1 MYKVLYRKYR
11 PSKLKEVVGQAVIIQ
26 ILRQILKSGSIPHS
40 FIFAGTRGIGK
51 TTIARIF
58 AKAINCE
65 KLTTGDAC
73 GKCTNCLAI
82 EQEETVDIVEID
94 GASNNGV
101 DEIRDLRDKCA
112 FLPQNL
118 KYKVYIIDEVHMLTT
133 AAFNALLKTL
143 EEPPKHVVFILAT
156 TEPHKIPKTIQSRCM
171 NFSFLTLTEAEIEGQ
186 IIEVAKKEKITLEK
200 EAATLIAKKAEGAM
214 RDALVL
220 LDKAAAY
227 AGQKINK
234 ETVLKIIGGVD
245 ENEILKIINSLD
257 NADLANAVAQLD
269 TLLKAGKSENSIINA
284 FIDNFKQILLKISTG
299 EPNLFK
305 KLNKTKILEI
315 FSELN
320 ALVKEIRYTTS
331 KQNMLMVTLIK
342 VYSII
347 NKQDT
352 IVFNANLDTTKPS
365 VKTLEKPQVKI
376 APETHGD
383 IFANNPVAFSPSPEE
398 ISKDLVKSPF
408 SLTEQD
414 FKDLLDNAKKKFR
427 EEAEKKLYGTDFLKS
442 ANDSDISALSSKF
455 EIVLASPNTLLL
467 AAEGLTACREI
478 YKTTKYSVLLKEV
491 NNFLPEIT
499 RVILLTKQDAK
510 AVLMQI
516 SAYLRNKLEFIPNDF
531 SAVVE
536 KYAAYDKI
544 LKEVKTKKFDA
555 NAVFGELASKEQ

>member
-73 GKCTNCLAI
+73 GKCINCLAI

-186 IIEVAKKEKITLEK
+186 IIEVAKKEKITLDK
-200 EAATLIAKKAEGAM
+200 EAASLIAKKAEGAM

-234 ETVLKIIGGVD
+234 ETVLEIIGGVD

-269 TLLKAGKSENSIINA
+269 ALLKAGKSENSIIDA

-347 NKQDT
+347 NKQET
-352 IVFNANLDTTKPS
+352 IVFNANLDTTKPL
-365 VKTLEKPQVKI
+365 VKTPEKPQVKI

-427 EEAEKKLYGTDFLKS
+427 EEAEKKLYDTDFLKS
-442 ANDSDISALSSKF
+442 ASDSDISALSSKF

-467 AAEGLTACREI
+467 AAEGLTACQEI
-478 YKTTKYSVLLKEV
+478 YKTTKYPVLLKEV

-499 RVILLTKQDAK
+499 RVILLTKLDAK

-536 KYAAYDKI
+536 KYVAYDKI

>member
-101 DEIRDLRDKCA
+101 DEIRDLRDKCV

-186 IIEVAKKEKITLEK
+186 IIEVAKKEKITLDK

-220 LDKAAAY
+220 LDKAVAY
-227 AGQKINK
+227 AGEKIDK

-342 VYSII
+342 IYSII
-347 NKQDT
+347 NKQET
-352 IVFNANLDTTKPS
+352 IVFNANLDNTKPS
-365 VKTLEKPQVKI
+365 VKTPEKPQVKM

-427 EEAEKKLYGTDFLKS
+427 EEAEVKLYGTDFLKS
-442 ANDSDISALSSKF
+442 AEDPDVSGLFGKF
-455 EIVLASPNTLLL
+455 EIVLVSPNTLLL
-467 AAEGLTACREI
+467 AAEGLTACCEI

-516 SAYLRNKLEFIPNDF
+516 SKYLRNNLEFIPNDF

-555 NAVFGELASKEQ
+555 RAVFGELASKEQ

>member
-11 PSKLKEVVGQAVIIQ
+11 PSKLKEVVGQTVITQ
-26 ILRQILKSGSIPHS
+26 ILSQILKSGSIPHS

-65 KLTTGDAC
+65 KLTSGDAC
-73 GKCTNCLAI
+73 GKCTSCLAI
-82 EQEETVDIVEID
+82 EREQTVDIVEID

-101 DEIRDLRDKCA
+101 DEIRDLRDKCV

-156 TEPHKIPKTIQSRCM
+156 TEAHKIPKTIQSRCM
-171 NFSFLTLTEAEIEGQ
+171 NFNFLTLTEAEIQGQ
-186 IIEVAKKEKITLEK
+186 VIEVAKKEKITLDK
-200 EAATLIAKKAEGAM
+200 EAAALIAKKAEGAM

-220 LDKAAAY
+220 LDKAVAY
-227 AGQKINK
+227 AGQKIDR

-245 ENEILKIINSLD
+245 ENEILKIITSLD
-257 NADLANAVAQLD
+257 NSDLANAVAQLD
-269 TLLKAGKSENSIINA
+269 TLLKAGKSENSIIAA
-284 FIDNFKQILLKISTG
+284 FIDNFKQILLKISTH
-299 EPNLFK
+299 ESNPFK
-305 KLNKTKILEI
+305 KLNKTKVLEI
-315 FSELN
+315 FNELN
-320 ALVKEIRYTTS
+320 TLVKEIRYTTS
-331 KQNMLMVTLIK
+331 KQNMLVVTLIK
-342 VYSII
+342 IYLIA
-347 NKQDT
+347 NKQET
-352 IVFNANLDTTKPS
+352 IVFNTNLETTKPA
-365 VKTLEKPQVKI
+365 VQTPEKPQI
-376 APETHGD
+376 QMSETHGE
-383 IFANNPVAFSPSPEE
+383 IFASNPVAFSPSLKE
-398 ISKDLVKSPF
+398 ISKDSVKSPF
-408 SLTEQD
+408 SLTEHD

-427 EEAEKKLYGTDFLKS
+427 VEAEEKLFNSDFLKS
-442 ANDSDISALSSKF
+442 AKDPDISGLSGKF
-455 EIVLASPNTLLL
+455 EIVLTSPNTLLL
-467 AAEGLTACREI
+467 AAEGHAACVEI
-478 YKTTKYSVLLKEV
+478 YKTAKYPILLKEV

-516 SAYLRNKLEFIPNDF
+516 STYIRNNLEFIPNDF

-536 KYAAYDKI
+536 KYIAYDKI

-555 NAVFGELASKEQ
+555 SAVFGELANKEQ

>member
-51 TTIARIF
+51 TTVARIF

-82 EQEETVDIVEID
+82 EQEKTVDIVEID

-101 DEIRDLRDKCA
+101 DEIRDLRDKCV

-186 IIEVAKKEKITLEK
+186 IIEVAKKEKNTLDK
-200 EAATLIAKKAEGAM
+200 EAASLIAKKAEGAM

-234 ETVLKIIGGVD
+234 ETVLEIIGGVD

-269 TLLKAGKSENSIINA
+269 ALLKAGKSENSIIDA

-347 NKQDT
+347 NKQET
-352 IVFNANLDTTKPS
+352 IVFNANLDTTKPL
-365 VKTLEKPQVKI
+365 VKTPEKPQVKI

-427 EEAEKKLYGTDFLKS
+427 EEAEKKLYDTDFLKS
-442 ANDSDISALSSKF
+442 ASDSDISALSSKF

-467 AAEGLTACREI
+467 AAEGLTACQEI
-478 YKTTKYSVLLKEV
+478 YKTTKYPVLLKEV

-499 RVILLTKQDAK
+499 RVILLTKLDAK

-531 SAVVE
+531 SAVVG
-536 KYAAYDKI
+536 KYVAYDKI

>member
-51 TTIARIF
+51 TTVARIF

-82 EQEETVDIVEID
+82 EQEKTVDIVEID

-101 DEIRDLRDKCA
+101 DEIRDLRDKCV

-186 IIEVAKKEKITLEK
+186 IIEVAKKEKITLDK
-200 EAATLIAKKAEGAM
+200 EAASLIAKKAEGAM

-234 ETVLKIIGGVD
+234 ETVLEIIGGVD

-269 TLLKAGKSENSIINA
+269 ALLKAGKSENSIIDA

-347 NKQDT
+347 NKQET
-352 IVFNANLDTTKPS
+352 IVFNANLDTTKPL
-365 VKTLEKPQVKI
+365 VKTPEKPQVKI

-427 EEAEKKLYGTDFLKS
+427 EEAEKKLYDTDFLKS
-442 ANDSDISALSSKF
+442 ASDSDISALSSKF

-478 YKTTKYSVLLKEV
+478 YKTTKYLVLLKEV

-499 RVILLTKQDAK
+499 RVILLTKLDAK

-536 KYAAYDKI
+536 KYVAYDKI

-555 NAVFGELASKEQ
+555 KAVFGELANKER

>member
-65 KLTTGDAC
+65 KLTSGDAC
-73 GKCTNCLAI
+73 QKCANCLAI
-82 EQEETVDIVEID
+82 EQEQTVDIVEID

-101 DEIRDLRDKCA
+101 DEIRDLRDKCV

-200 EAATLIAKKAEGAM
+200 EAASLIAKKAEGAM

-220 LDKAAAY
+220 LDKAVAY
-227 AGQKINK
+227 AGEKIDK

-347 NKQDT
+347 NKQET
-352 IVFNANLDTTKPS
+352 FVFNANLDTTKPS
-365 VKTLEKPQVKI
+365 VKTPEKPQVKI

-427 EEAEKKLYGTDFLKS
+427 EEAEVKLYGTDFLKS
-442 ANDSDISALSSKF
+442 AEDPDVSGLFGKF
-455 EIVLASPNTLLL
+455 EIVLVSPNTLLL
-467 AAEGLTACREI
+467 AAEGLTACQEI
-478 YKTTKYSVLLKEV
+478 YKTTKYPVLLKEV

-499 RVILLTKQDAK
+499 RVILLTKLDAK

-536 KYAAYDKI
+536 KYVAYDKI

>member
-11 PSKLKEVVGQAVIIQ
+11 PSKLKEVVGQTVIIQ
-26 ILRQILKSGSIPHS
+26 ILKQILKSGSIPHS

-65 KLTTGDAC
+65 KLTSGDAC
-73 GKCTNCLAI
+73 RKCANCLAI
-82 EQEETVDIVEID
+82 EQEQTVDIVEID

-101 DEIRDLRDKCA
+101 DEIRDLRDKCV

-186 IIEVAKKEKITLEK
+186 TIEVAKKEKITLDK

-220 LDKAAAY
+220 LDKAVAY
-227 AGQKINK
+227 AGEKIDK

-284 FIDNFKQILLKISTG
+284 FIDNFKQILLKFSTG

-342 VYSII
+342 IYSII
-347 NKQDT
+347 NKQET
-352 IVFNANLDTTKPS
+352 IVFNTNTEAARPAIVTSEKPH
-365 VKTLEKPQVKI
+365 VKTIL
-376 APETHGD
+376 ETHGD
-383 IFANNPVAFSPSPEE
+383 IFASNPVAFSPSPEK
-398 ISKDLVKSPF
+398 ISKDSVKSPF

-427 EEAEKKLYGTDFLKS
+427 EEAETKLYSSDFLKS
-442 ANDSDISALSSKF
+442 AGDPDVSGLSGKF
-455 EIVLASPNTLLL
+455 EIVLTSPNTLLI
-467 AAEGLTACREI
+467 AADGLTACAEI
-478 YKTTKYSVLLKEV
+478 YKTAKYPVLLKEV

-516 SAYLRNKLEFIPNDF
+516 SKYLRNNLEFIPNDF
-531 SAVVE
+531 SGVVE
-536 KYAAYDKI
+536 KYTAYDKI

-555 NAVFGELASKEQ
+555 RAVFGELANKEQ

>member
-65 KLTTGDAC
+65 KLTSGDTC
-73 GKCTNCLAI
+73 RKCANCLAI

-101 DEIRDLRDKCA
+101 DEIRDLRDKCV

-186 IIEVAKKEKITLEK
+186 IIEVAKKEKITLDK

-269 TLLKAGKSENSIINA
+269 SLLKAGKSENSIIDA
-284 FIDNFKQILLKISTG
+284 FIENFKQILLKISTG
-299 EPNLFK
+299 EPNFFK
-305 KLNKTKILEI
+305 NLNKPKVLEI

-347 NKQDT
+347 NKQET

-365 VKTLEKPQVKI
+365 VRTPEKPQVKI

-427 EEAEKKLYGTDFLKS
+427 EEAEKKLYDTDFLKS

-455 EIVLASPNTLLL
+455 EIVLTSPNTLLL
-467 AAEGLTACREI
+467 AAEGHTACQEI
-478 YKTTKYSVLLKEV
+478 YKTTKYPVLLKEV

-499 RVILLTKQDAK
+499 RVILLTKLDAK

-531 SAVVE
+531 STVVE
-536 KYAAYDKI
+536 KYVAYDKI

>member
-101 DEIRDLRDKCA
+101 DEIRDLRDKCV

-200 EAATLIAKKAEGAM
+200 EAASLIAKKAEGAM

-220 LDKAAAY
+220 LDKAVAY
-227 AGQKINK
+227 AGEKIDK

-257 NADLANAVAQLD
+257 NADLASAVAQLD

-347 NKQDT
+347 NKQET
-352 IVFNANLDTTKPS
+352 FVFNANLDTTKPS
-365 VKTLEKPQVKI
+365 VKTPEKPQVKI

-427 EEAEKKLYGTDFLKS
+427 EEAEVKLYGTDFLKS
-442 ANDSDISALSSKF
+442 AEDPDVSGLFGKF
-455 EIVLASPNTLLL
+455 EIVLVSPNTLLL
-467 AAEGLTACREI
+467 AAEGLTACQEI
-478 YKTTKYSVLLKEV
+478 YKTTKYPVLLKEV

-499 RVILLTKQDAK
+499 RVILLTKLDAK

-536 KYAAYDKI
+536 KYVAYDKI

>member
-51 TTIARIF
+51 TTVARIF

-73 GKCTNCLAI
+73 GKCINCLAI

-101 DEIRDLRDKCA
+101 DEIRDLRDKCV

-200 EAATLIAKKAEGAM
+200 EAASLIAKKAEGAM

-220 LDKAAAY
+220 LDKAVAY

-305 KLNKTKILEI
+305 KLNKTKVLEI

-320 ALVKEIRYTTS
+320 VLVKEIRYTTS

-347 NKQDT
+347 NKQET
-352 IVFNANLDTTKPS
+352 IVYNSNLDTTKPS
-365 VKTLEKPQVKI
+365 VKTPEKPQVKI

-442 ANDSDISALSSKF
+442 ASDSDISALSSKF

-467 AAEGLTACREI
+467 AAEGLTACQEI
-478 YKTTKYSVLLKEV
+478 YKTTKYPVLLKEV

-499 RVILLTKQDAK
+499 RVILLTKLDAK

-516 SAYLRNKLEFIPNDF
+516 SKYLRNNLEFIPNDF

>member
-11 PSKLKEVVGQAVIIQ
+11 PSKLKEVVGQAVITQ
-26 ILRQILKSGSIPHS
+26 ILSQILKSSSIPHS

-65 KLTTGDAC
+65 KLTLGDAC
-73 GKCTNCLAI
+73 GKCTSCLTI
-82 EQEETVDIVEID
+82 EQEQTVDIVEID

-101 DEIRDLRDKCA
+101 DEIRDLRDKCV

-156 TEPHKIPKTIQSRCM
+156 TEAHKIPKTIQSRCM
-171 NFSFLTLTEAEIEGQ
+171 NFNFLTLTEAEIAGQ
-186 IIEVAKKEKITLEK
+186 VIEVAKKEKITLEK
-200 EAATLIAKKAEGAM
+200 EAAALIAKKAEGAM

-220 LDKAAAY
+220 LDKAVAY
-227 AGQKINK
+227 AGQKIDK
-234 ETVLKIIGGVD
+234 ETVLKIIGVVD

-257 NADLANAVAQLD
+257 NSDLATAVAMLD
-269 TLLKAGKSENSIINA
+269 ALLKSGKSENSIIDA

-305 KLNKTKILEI
+305 KLNKAKVLEI
-315 FSELN
+315 FTELN
-320 ALVKEIRYTTS
+320 TLIKEIRYTTS

-342 VYSII
+342 IYSII
-347 NKQDT
+347 SKQEV
-352 IVFNANLDTTKPS
+352 IVFNTNLETAKPA
-365 VKTLEKPQVKI
+365 VKTSEHPQVKTTS
-376 APETHGD
+376 ETHGD
-383 IFANNPVAFSPSPEE
+383 IFASNPVAFSPSPEK
-398 ISKDLVKSPF
+398 ISKDSVKSPF

-414 FKDLLDNAKKKFR
+414 FKDLLDNAKRKFR
-427 EEAEKKLYGTDFLKS
+427 EEAETKLYNSGFLKS
-442 ANDSDISALSSKF
+442 AQDPDVSGLSDKF

-467 AAEGLTACREI
+467 AADGLTACTEI
-478 YKTTKYSVLLKEV
+478 YKTTKYPVLLKEV

-510 AVLMQI
+510 TVLMQI
-516 SAYLRNKLEFIPNDF
+516 STYLRNHLEFIPNDF

-555 NAVFGELASKEQ
+555 SAVFGELASKEQ

>member
-73 GKCTNCLAI
+73 GKCINCLAI

-101 DEIRDLRDKCA
+101 DEIRDLRDKCV

-186 IIEVAKKEKITLEK
+186 IIEVAKKEKITLDK

-227 AGQKINK
+227 AGQKIDK

-284 FIDNFKQILLKISTG
+284 LIDNFKQILLKISTG

-305 KLNKTKILEI
+305 KLDKTKILEI

-347 NKQDT
+347 NKQET

-365 VKTLEKPQVKI
+365 VKTPEKPQVKI

-427 EEAEKKLYGTDFLKS
+427 EEAEKKLYDTDFLKS

-467 AAEGLTACREI
+467 AAEGLTACQEI
-478 YKTTKYSVLLKEV
+478 YKTTKYPVLLKEV

-499 RVILLTKQDAK
+499 RVILLTKLDAK

-516 SAYLRNKLEFIPNDF
+516 STYLRNNLEFIPNDF

-536 KYAAYDKI
+536 KYVAYDKI

>member
-11 PSKLKEVVGQAVIIQ
+11 PSKLKEVVGQTVIIQ

-51 TTIARIF
+51 TTVARIF

-65 KLTTGDAC
+65 KLTIGDAC

-82 EQEETVDIVEID
+82 EQEQTVDIVEID

-156 TEPHKIPKTIQSRCM
+156 TEPHKIPKTIRSRCM

-200 EAATLIAKKAEGAM
+200 EAASLIAKKAEGAM

-220 LDKAAAY
+220 LDKAVAY
-227 AGQKINK
+227 AGEKIDK
-234 ETVLKIIGGVD
+234 ETVLEIIGGVD
-245 ENEILKIINSLD
+245 EDEILKIINSLD
-257 NADLANAVAQLD
+257 NADLANAVAMLD
-269 TLLKAGKSENSIINA
+269 SLIKAGKSENSIIDA
-284 FIDNFKQILLKISTG
+284 FIENFKQILLKISTG
-299 EPNLFK
+299 EPNFFK
-305 KLNKTKILEI
+305 KLNKPKVLEI
-315 FSELN
+315 FCELN

-342 VYSII
+342 IYSII
-347 NKQDT
+347 NKQET
-352 IVFNANLDTTKPS
+352 IVFNTNSETVRPAIKTPEKSQLKT
-365 VKTLEKPQVKI
+365 TLE
-376 APETHGD
+376 AHGD

-398 ISKDLVKSPF
+398 ISKDSVKSPF
-408 SLTEQD
+408 CLTEQD
-414 FKDLLDNAKKKFR
+414 FKDLLNNAKKKFR
-427 EEAEKKLYGTDFLKS
+427 EEAEKKLYDTDFLKS

-455 EIVLASPNTLLL
+455 EIFLVSPNTLLL
-467 AAEGLTACREI
+467 AAEGLTACQEI
-478 YKTTKYSVLLKEV
+478 YKTTKYLVLLKEV

-516 SAYLRNKLEFIPNDF
+516 STYLRNKLEFIPNDF

-536 KYAAYDKI
+536 KYVAYDKI

>member
-73 GKCTNCLAI
+73 GKCINCLAI

-171 NFSFLTLTEAEIEGQ
+171 NFSFLTLTEVEIEGQ

-200 EAATLIAKKAEGAM
+200 EAASLIAKKAEGAM

-220 LDKAAAY
+220 LDKAVAY
-227 AGQKINK
+227 AGEKIDK

-347 NKQDT
+347 NKQET

-365 VKTLEKPQVKI
+365 VKTPEKPQLKI

-427 EEAEKKLYGTDFLKS
+427 EEAEKKLYDTDFLKS
-442 ANDSDISALSSKF
+442 ASDSDISALSSKF

-467 AAEGLTACREI
+467 AAEGLTACQEI
-478 YKTTKYSVLLKEV
+478 YKTTKYPVLLKEV

-536 KYAAYDKI
+536 KYVAYDKI
-544 LKEVKTKKFDA
+544 LKEVNTKKFDA

>member
-101 DEIRDLRDKCA
+101 DEIRDLRDKCV

-200 EAATLIAKKAEGAM
+200 EAASLIAKKAEGAM

-220 LDKAAAY
+220 LDKAVAY
-227 AGQKINK
+227 AGEKIDK

-347 NKQDT
+347 NKQET
-352 IVFNANLDTTKPS
+352 FVFNANLDTTKPS
-365 VKTLEKPQVKI
+365 VKTPEKPQVKI
-376 APETHGD
+376 APGTHGD

-427 EEAEKKLYGTDFLKS
+427 EEAEVKLYGTDFLKS
-442 ANDSDISALSSKF
+442 AEDPDVSGLFGKF
-455 EIVLASPNTLLL
+455 EIVLVSPNTLLL
-467 AAEGLTACREI
+467 AAEGLTACQEI
-478 YKTTKYSVLLKEV
+478 YKTTKYPVLLKEV

-499 RVILLTKQDAK
+499 RVILLTKLDAK

-536 KYAAYDKI
+536 KYVAYDKI

>member
-11 PSKLKEVVGQAVIIQ
+11 PSKLKEVVGQTVIIQ

-65 KLTTGDAC
+65 KLTSGDAC
-73 GKCTNCLAI
+73 GKCANCLAI
-82 EQEETVDIVEID
+82 EQEQTVDIVEID

-101 DEIRDLRDKCA
+101 DEIRDLRDKCV

-143 EEPPKHVVFILAT
+143 EEPPTHVVFILAT

-171 NFSFLTLTEAEIEGQ
+171 NFSFLTLTEVEIEGQ
-186 IIEVAKKEKITLEK
+186 IIEVAKKEKIALEK

-234 ETVLKIIGGVD
+234 ETVLKIIGGVG

-257 NADLANAVAQLD
+257 SADLTNAVAMLD
-269 TLLKAGKSENSIINA
+269 TLLKAGKSENSIIDA
-284 FIDNFKQILLKISTG
+284 LIDNFKQILLKISTG

-305 KLNKTKILEI
+305 KLSKAKILEI

-320 ALVKEIRYTTS
+320 TLVKEIRYTTS
-331 KQNMLMVTLIK
+331 KQNMLIVTLIK
-342 VYSII
+342 IYSII
-347 NKQDT
+347 NKQET
-352 IVFNANLDTTKPS
+352 IVFNTNQEIVKPA
-365 VKTLEKPQVKI
+365 VHTPEQPQVKTT
-376 APETHGD
+376 PEAHGD
-383 IFANNPVAFSPSPEE
+383 IFASNPVAFSPSPEKN
-398 ISKDLVKSPF
+398 SKDLVKSPF

-427 EEAEKKLYGTDFLKS
+427 EEAETKLYNSDFLKS
-442 ANDSDISALSSKF
+442 AEDSDVSGLSGKF

-467 AAEGLTACREI
+467 AADGQTACREI
-478 YKTTKYSVLLKEV
+478 YKTAKYPVLLKEV
-491 NNFLPEIT
+491 NNFLSEIT

-510 AVLMQI
+510 AVLTQI
-516 SAYLRNKLEFIPNDF
+516 SSYLRNNLEFIPNDF
-531 SAVVE
+531 STVVE
-536 KYAAYDKI
+536 KYVAYDKI

-555 NAVFGELASKEQ
+555 SAVFGELANKEQ

>member
-51 TTIARIF
+51 TTVARIF

-82 EQEETVDIVEID
+82 EQEKTVDIVEID

-101 DEIRDLRDKCA
+101 DEIRDLRDKCV

-186 IIEVAKKEKITLEK
+186 IIEVAKKEKITLDK
-200 EAATLIAKKAEGAM
+200 EAASLIAKKAEGAM

-234 ETVLKIIGGVD
+234 ETVLEIIGGVD

-269 TLLKAGKSENSIINA
+269 ALLKAGKSENSIIDA

-347 NKQDT
+347 NKQET
-352 IVFNANLDTTKPS
+352 IVFNANLDTTKPL
-365 VKTLEKPQVKI
+365 VKTPEKPQVKI

-427 EEAEKKLYGTDFLKS
+427 EEAEVKLYGTDFLKS
-442 ANDSDISALSSKF
+442 AEDPDVSGLFGKF
-455 EIVLASPNTLLL
+455 EIVLASPSTLLL

-478 YKTTKYSVLLKEV
+478 YKTTKYSFLLKEV

-516 SAYLRNKLEFIPNDF
+516 SAYLRNKLEFISNDF

>member
-82 EQEETVDIVEID
+82 EQEQTVDIVEID

-112 FLPQNL
+112 FLPQKL

-200 EAATLIAKKAEGAM
+200 EAAALIAKKAEGAM

-220 LDKAAAY
+220 LDKAVAY
-227 AGQKINK
+227 AGEKIDK

-257 NADLANAVAQLD
+257 NSDLASAVAMLD
-269 TLLKAGKSENSIINA
+269 SLLKAGKSENSIIDA

-299 EPNLFK
+299 EANFFK
-305 KLNKTKILEI
+305 MLNKPKVLEI

-331 KQNMLMVTLIK
+331 KQNMLIVTLIK
-342 VYSII
+342 IYSII
-347 NKQDT
+347 NKQET
-352 IVFNANLDTTKPS
+352 IVLNANLDTTKPS
-365 VKTLEKPQVKI
+365 FKTPEKPQVKI

-383 IFANNPVAFSPSPEE
+383 IFANNPVAFSPSLEE
-398 ISKDLVKSPF
+398 ISKDSVKSPF

-427 EEAEKKLYGTDFLKS
+427 EEAEKKLYDTDFLKS

-467 AAEGLTACREI
+467 AAEGLTACQEI
-478 YKTTKYSVLLKEV
+478 YKTTKYPVLLKEV

-499 RVILLTKQDAK
+499 RVILLTKLDAK

-516 SAYLRNKLEFIPNDF
+516 STYLRNKLEFIPNDF

-536 KYAAYDKI
+536 KYVAYDKI

>member
-11 PSKLKEVVGQAVIIQ
+11 PSKLKEVVGQTVIIQ

-65 KLTTGDAC
+65 KLTSGDAC
-73 GKCTNCLAI
+73 GKCANCLAI
-82 EQEETVDIVEID
+82 EQEQTVDIVEID

-101 DEIRDLRDKCA
+101 DEIRDLRDKCV

-143 EEPPKHVVFILAT
+143 EEPPTHVVFILAT

-171 NFSFLTLTEAEIEGQ
+171 NFNFLTLTEAEIEGQ

-220 LDKAAAY
+220 LDKAVAY
-227 AGQKINK
+227 AGQKIDK

-257 NADLANAVAQLD
+257 SADLTNAVAMLD
-269 TLLKAGKSENSIINA
+269 TLLKAGKSENSIIDA
-284 FIDNFKQILLKISTG
+284 LIDNFKQILLKISTG

-305 KLNKTKILEI
+305 KLSKAKILEI

-320 ALVKEIRYTTS
+320 TLVKEIRYTTS

-342 VYSII
+342 IYSII
-347 NKQDT
+347 NKQET
-352 IVFNANLDTTKPS
+352 IVFNTNQEIVKPA
-365 VKTLEKPQVKI
+365 VHTPEQPQVKTT
-376 APETHGD
+376 PEAHGD
-383 IFANNPVAFSPSPEE
+383 IFASNPVAFSPSPEKN
-398 ISKDLVKSPF
+398 SKDLVKSPF

-427 EEAEKKLYGTDFLKS
+427 EEAETKLYNSDFLKS
-442 ANDSDISALSSKF
+442 AEDSDVSGLSGKF

-467 AAEGLTACREI
+467 AADGQTACREI
-478 YKTTKYSVLLKEV
+478 YKSAKYPTLLKEV
-491 NNFLPEIT
+491 NNFLSEIT

-510 AVLMQI
+510 AVLTQI
-516 SAYLRNKLEFIPNDF
+516 SSYLRNNLEFIPNDF

-555 NAVFGELASKEQ
+555 SAVFGELANKEQ

>member
-11 PSKLKEVVGQAVIIQ
+11 PSKLKEVVGQTVIIQ

-65 KLTTGDAC
+65 KLTFGDAC
-73 GKCTNCLAI
+73 GKCANCLAI
-82 EQEETVDIVEID
+82 EQEQTVDIVEID

-101 DEIRDLRDKCA
+101 DEIRDLRDKCV

-143 EEPPKHVVFILAT
+143 EEPPTHVVFILAT

-200 EAATLIAKKAEGAM
+200 EAAALIAKKAEGAM

-220 LDKAAAY
+220 LDKAVAY
-227 AGQKINK
+227 AGQKIDK

-257 NADLANAVAQLD
+257 SADLTSAVAMLD
-269 TLLKAGKSENSIINA
+269 ALLKAGKSENSIIDA
-284 FIDNFKQILLKISTG
+284 LIDNFKQILLKISTG

-305 KLNKTKILEI
+305 KLIKAKILEI

-320 ALVKEIRYTTS
+320 TLVREIRYTTS

-342 VYSII
+342 IYSII
-347 NKQDT
+347 NKQET
-352 IVFNANLDTTKPS
+352 VVFNTNLETVNPVVHTP
-365 VKTLEKPQVKI
+365 EKPQLKTI
-376 APETHGD
+376 PETHGD
-383 IFANNPVAFSPSPEE
+383 IFASNPVAFSPSPEE
-398 ISKDLVKSPF
+398 ISKDSVKSPF
-408 SLTEQD
+408 CLTEHD

-427 EEAEKKLYGTDFLKS
+427 EEAETKLYNSDFLKS
-442 ANDSDISALSSKF
+442 ANDPDVSGLSGKF

-467 AAEGLTACREI
+467 AADGQTACREI
-478 YKTTKYSVLLKEV
+478 YKTVKYPALLKEV

-510 AVLMQI
+510 TVLMQI
-516 SAYLRNKLEFIPNDF
+516 STYLRNNLEFIPNDF

-555 NAVFGELASKEQ
+555 SAVFGELASKEQ

>member
-51 TTIARIF
+51 TTVARIF

-65 KLTTGDAC
+65 KLTSGDAC
-73 GKCTNCLAI
+73 GNCGNCLAI
-82 EQEETVDIVEID
+82 EQEQTVDIVEID

-101 DEIRDLRDKCA
+101 DEIRDLRDKCV

-171 NFSFLTLTEAEIEGQ
+171 NFNFLTLTEAEIEGQ

-200 EAATLIAKKAEGAM
+200 EATTLIAKKAEGAM

-220 LDKAAAY
+220 LDKAVAY
-227 AGQKINK
+227 AGQKIDK

-257 NADLANAVAQLD
+257 SADLANAVAMLD
-269 TLLKAGKSENSIINA
+269 ALLKAGKSENSIIDA
-284 FIDNFKQILLKISTG
+284 LIDNFKQILLKISTG

-305 KLNKTKILEI
+305 KLNKTKVLEI

-320 ALVKEIRYTTS
+320 TLVKEIRYTTS
-331 KQNMLMVTLIK
+331 KQNMLMVALIK
-342 VYSII
+342 IYSII
-347 NKQDT
+347 NKQET
-352 IVFNANLDTTKPS
+352 IVFNTNLETVKP
-365 VKTLEKPQVKI
+365 VVQTPEKPQLKTI
-376 APETHGD
+376 PETHGD
-383 IFANNPVAFSPSPEE
+383 IFASNPVAFSPSPEK
-398 ISKDLVKSPF
+398 IRKDLVKSPF

-427 EEAEKKLYGTDFLKS
+427 EEAETKLYNSDFLKS
-442 ANDSDISALSSKF
+442 AEDPDVSALSGKF

-467 AAEGLTACREI
+467 AADGQTACREI
-478 YKTTKYSVLLKEV
+478 YKSAKYPTLLKEV

-516 SAYLRNKLEFIPNDF
+516 STYLRNNLEFIPNDF
-531 SAVVE
+531 SGVVE

-555 NAVFGELASKEQ
+555 SAVFGELASKEQ

>member
-65 KLTTGDAC
+65 KLTSGDVC
-73 GKCTNCLAI
+73 GKCANCLAI
-82 EQEETVDIVEID
+82 EQEQTVDIVEID

-101 DEIRDLRDKCA
+101 DEIRDLRDKCV

-171 NFSFLTLTEAEIEGQ
+171 NFSFLTLTETEIEGQ

-200 EAATLIAKKAEGAM
+200 EAAALIAKKAEGAM

-220 LDKAAAY
+220 LDKAVAY
-227 AGQKINK
+227 AGQKIDK

-257 NADLANAVAQLD
+257 NADLTNAVAQLD
-269 TLLKAGKSENSIINA
+269 TLLKAGKSENSIIDA
-284 FIDNFKQILLKISTG
+284 FIENFKQILLKISTG

-305 KLNKTKILEI
+305 KLNKAKVLEI
-315 FSELN
+315 FTEIN
-320 ALVKEIRYTTS
+320 TLVKEIRYTTS

-342 VYSII
+342 IYSIT
-347 NKQDT
+347 NKQET
-352 IVFNANLDTTKPS
+352 IVFNTSLETTKP
-365 VKTLEKPQVKI
+365 VFKTPEKPQAQTI
-376 APETHGD
+376 AETHGS
-383 IFANNPVAFSPSPEE
+383 IFASNPVAFSSSPEE
-398 ISKDLVKSPF
+398 IRKDSVKSPF

-427 EEAEKKLYGTDFLKS
+427 EEAEEKLFNSNFLKS
-442 ANDSDISALSSKF
+442 AKDPDISGLSGKF
-455 EIVLASPNTLLL
+455 EIILASPKTLLL
-467 AAEGLTACREI
+467 GAEGHTACVEI
-478 YKTTKYSVLLKEV
+478 YKTAKYSTLLKEV

-499 RVILLTKQDAK
+499 RVILLTKLDAK
-510 AVLMQI
+510 TVLMQI
-516 SAYLRNKLEFIPNDF
+516 STYLRNNLEFIPNDF
-531 SAVVE
+531 SAIVE
-536 KYAAYDKI
+536 KYVAYDKI

-555 NAVFGELASKEQ
+555 SAVFGELANKEQ

>member
-11 PSKLKEVVGQAVIIQ
+11 PSKLKEVVGQVVIIQ

-73 GKCTNCLAI
+73 GKCINCLAI

-200 EAATLIAKKAEGAM
+200 EAASLIAKKAEGAM

-220 LDKAAAY
+220 LDKAVAY
-227 AGQKINK
+227 AGQKIDK

-269 TLLKAGKSENSIINA
+269 TLLKAGKSENSIIDA
-284 FIDNFKQILLKISTG
+284 FIENFKQILLKISTG

-342 VYSII
+342 IYSII
-347 NKQDT
+347 SKQET
-352 IVFNANLDTTKPS
+352 IMFNANLDTTKPS
-365 VKTLEKPQVKI
+365 VKIPEKPQVKI

-414 FKDLLDNAKKKFR
+414 FKDLFDNAKKKFR
-427 EEAEKKLYGTDFLKS
+427 EEAEKKLYDTDFLKS

-467 AAEGLTACREI
+467 AAEGLTACQEI
-478 YKTTKYSVLLKEV
+478 YKTTKYPVLLKEI

-499 RVILLTKQDAK
+499 RVILLTKLDAK

-536 KYAAYDKI
+536 KYVAYDKI

>member
-11 PSKLKEVVGQAVIIQ
+11 PSKLKEVVGQTIIIQ

-51 TTIARIF
+51 TTVARIF

-73 GKCTNCLAI
+73 GKCINCLAI

-101 DEIRDLRDKCA
+101 DEIRDIRDKCA

-200 EAATLIAKKAEGAM
+200 EAASLIAKKAEGAM

-305 KLNKTKILEI
+305 KLNKTKVLEI

-320 ALVKEIRYTTS
+320 VLVKEIRYTTS

-347 NKQDT
+347 NKQET
-352 IVFNANLDTTKPS
+352 IVYNSNLDTTKPS
-365 VKTLEKPQVKI
+365 VKTPEKPQVKI

-442 ANDSDISALSSKF
+442 ASDSDISALSSKF

-467 AAEGLTACREI
+467 AAEGLTACQEI
-478 YKTTKYSVLLKEV
+478 YKTTKYPVLLKEV

-499 RVILLTKQDAK
+499 RVILLTKLDAK

-516 SAYLRNKLEFIPNDF
+516 SKYLRNNLEFIPNDF

>member
-73 GKCTNCLAI
+73 GKCINCLAI

-101 DEIRDLRDKCA
+101 DEIRDLRDKCV

-186 IIEVAKKEKITLEK
+186 IIEVAKKEKITLDK

-227 AGQKINK
+227 AGQKIDK

-257 NADLANAVAQLD
+257 NADLANAVDQLD

-284 FIDNFKQILLKISTG
+284 LIDNFKQILLKISTG

-305 KLNKTKILEI
+305 KLDKTKILEI

-347 NKQDT
+347 NKQET

-365 VKTLEKPQVKI
+365 VKTPEKPQVKI

-427 EEAEKKLYGTDFLKS
+427 EEAEKKLYDTDFLKS

-467 AAEGLTACREI
+467 AAEGLTACQEI
-478 YKTTKYSVLLKEV
+478 YKTTKYPVLLKEV

-499 RVILLTKQDAK
+499 RVILLTKLDAK

-516 SAYLRNKLEFIPNDF
+516 STYLRNNLEFIPNDF

-536 KYAAYDKI
+536 KYVAYDKI

>member
-11 PSKLKEVVGQAVIIQ
+11 PSKLKEVVGQTVIIQ

-40 FIFAGTRGIGK
+40 FIFSGTRGIGK

-65 KLTTGDAC
+65 KLTSGDAC
-73 GKCTNCLAI
+73 GKCANCLAI
-82 EQEETVDIVEID
+82 EQEQTVDIVEID

-101 DEIRDLRDKCA
+101 DEIRDLRDKCV

-186 IIEVAKKEKITLEK
+186 IIEVAKKEKITLDK
-200 EAATLIAKKAEGAM
+200 EAAALIAKKAEGAM

-220 LDKAAAY
+220 LDKAVAY
-227 AGQKINK
+227 AGEKIDK
-234 ETVLKIIGGVD
+234 ETVLKIIGAVD

-257 NADLANAVAQLD
+257 SADLANVVSQLD
-269 TLLKAGKSENSIINA
+269 TLLKAGKSENSIIDA
-284 FIDNFKQILLKISTG
+284 LIDNFKQILLKISTN
-299 EPNLFK
+299 EPNHFK
-305 KLNKTKILEI
+305 KLNKAKVLEI
-315 FSELN
+315 FNELN
-320 ALVKEIRYTTS
+320 TLVKEIRYTTS
-331 KQNMLMVTLIK
+331 KQNMLIVTLIK
-342 VYSII
+342 IYSII
-347 NKQDT
+347 NKQET
-352 IVFNANLDTTKPS
+352 IVFSVNQETAKPA
-365 VKTLEKPQVKI
+365 VKIPEKPQTKTI
-376 APETHGD
+376 PETHGD
-383 IFANNPVAFSPSPEE
+383 IFMSNPAAPILDTKE

-408 SLTEQD
+408 SLTELD

-427 EEAEKKLYGTDFLKS
+427 QEAEEKLANSGFLKF
-442 ANDSDISALSSKF
+442 AKDPDVSALASRF
-455 EIVLASPNTLLL
+455 EIVLASQNTLLL
-467 AAEGLTACREI
+467 AVEGLTACIEI
-478 YKTTKYSVLLKEV
+478 YKSTKYPILLKEV
-491 NNFLPEIT
+491 NNFLPEIK

-510 AVLMQI
+510 AVFTQI
-516 SAYLRNKLEFIPNDF
+516 SVYLKNNLEFIPNDF
-531 SAVVE
+531 SVFAE
-536 KYAAYDKI
+536 KYTAYDKI

-555 NAVFGELASKEQ
+555 SAVFGELANKEQ

>member
-11 PSKLKEVVGQAVIIQ
+11 PSKLKEVVGQAVTIQ

-65 KLTTGDAC
+65 KLTSGDAC
-73 GKCTNCLAI
+73 GKCANCLAI
-82 EQEETVDIVEID
+82 EQEQTVDIVEID

-101 DEIRDLRDKCA
+101 DEIRDLRDKCV

-171 NFSFLTLTEAEIEGQ
+171 NFSFLTLTETEIEGQ
-186 IIEVAKKEKITLEK
+186 IIEVAKKEKIALEK
-200 EAATLIAKKAEGAM
+200 EAATLLAKKAEGAM

-220 LDKAAAY
+220 LDKAVAY
-227 AGQKINK
+227 AGQKIDK
-234 ETVLKIIGGVD
+234 GTVLKIIGGVD

-257 NADLANAVAQLD
+257 NADLADAVTLLD
-269 TLLKAGKSENSIINA
+269 TLLKAGKNENSIIDA

-305 KLNKTKILEI
+305 KLNKAKVLEI
-315 FSELN
+315 FTELN
-320 ALVKEIRYTTS
+320 TLIKEIRYSTS
-331 KQNMLMVTLIK
+331 KQNMLTVALIK
-342 VYSII
+342 IYSII
-347 NKQDT
+347 NKQEA
-352 IVFNANLDTTKPS
+352 IVFNTNLETAKPA
-365 VKTLEKPQVKI
+365 VKTSEQPQVKTT
-376 APETHGD
+376 PETHGD
-383 IFANNPVAFSPSPEE
+383 IFASNPVAFSPIPEK
-398 ISKDLVKSPF
+398 ISKDSVKSPF
-408 SLTEQD
+408 CLTERD

-427 EEAEKKLYGTDFLKS
+427 EEAETKLYNYDFLKS
-442 ANDSDISALSSKF
+442 AEDPDVSGLSGKF

-467 AAEGLTACREI
+467 AADGLTACTEI
-478 YKTTKYSVLLKEV
+478 YKTTKYPVLLKEV

-510 AVLMQI
+510 TVLMQI
-516 SAYLRNKLEFIPNDF
+516 STYLRNNLEFIPNDF

-536 KYAAYDKI
+536 KYTAYDKI

-555 NAVFGELASKEQ
+555 SVIFGELANKEQ

>member
-51 TTIARIF
+51 TTVARIF

-73 GKCTNCLAI
+73 GKCINCLAI

-101 DEIRDLRDKCA
+101 DEIRDLRDKCV

-200 EAATLIAKKAEGAM
+200 EAASLIAKKAEGAM

-220 LDKAAAY
+220 LDKAVAY

-305 KLNKTKILEI
+305 KLNKTKVLEI

-320 ALVKEIRYTTS
+320 VLVKEIRYTTS

-347 NKQDT
+347 NKQET
-352 IVFNANLDTTKPS
+352 IVYNSNLDTTKPL
-365 VKTLEKPQVKI
+365 VKTPEKPQVKI

-442 ANDSDISALSSKF
+442 ASDSDISALSSKF

-467 AAEGLTACREI
+467 AAEGLTACQEI
-478 YKTTKYSVLLKEV
+478 YKTTKYPVLLKEV

-499 RVILLTKQDAK
+499 RVILLTKLDAK

-516 SAYLRNKLEFIPNDF
+516 SKYLRNNLEFIPNDF

>member
-51 TTIARIF
+51 TTVARIF

-82 EQEETVDIVEID
+82 EQEKTVDIVEID

-101 DEIRDLRDKCA
+101 DEIRDLRDKCV

-156 TEPHKIPKTIQSRCM
+156 TEPHKIPKTVQSRCM

-186 IIEVAKKEKITLEK
+186 IIEVAKKEKITLDK
-200 EAATLIAKKAEGAM
+200 EAASLIAKKAEGAM

-234 ETVLKIIGGVD
+234 ETVLEIIGGVD
-245 ENEILKIINSLD
+245 ENEILKIISSLD

-269 TLLKAGKSENSIINA
+269 ALLKAGKSENSIIDA

-347 NKQDT
+347 NKQET
-352 IVFNANLDTTKPS
+352 IVFNANLDTTKPL
-365 VKTLEKPQVKI
+365 VKTPEKPQLKI

-427 EEAEKKLYGTDFLKS
+427 EEAEKKLYDTDFLKS
-442 ANDSDISALSSKF
+442 ASDSDISALSSKF

-467 AAEGLTACREI
+467 AAEGLTACQEI
-478 YKTTKYSVLLKEV
+478 YKTTKYPVLLKEV

-499 RVILLTKQDAK
+499 RVILLTKLDAK

-531 SAVVE
+531 SAVVG
-536 KYAAYDKI
+536 KYVAYDKI

>member
-82 EQEETVDIVEID
+82 EQEQTVDIVEID

-112 FLPQNL
+112 FLPQKL

-186 IIEVAKKEKITLEK
+186 IIEVAKKEKITLDK

-220 LDKAAAY
+220 LDKAVAY
-227 AGQKINK
+227 AGQKIDK

-342 VYSII
+342 IYSII
-347 NKQDT
+347 NKQET
-352 IVFNANLDTTKPS
+352 IVFNANLDNTKPS
-365 VKTLEKPQVKI
+365 VKTPEKPQVKI

-427 EEAEKKLYGTDFLKS
+427 EEAETKLYSSVFLKS
-442 ANDSDISALSSKF
+442 AEDPDVSGLFGKF
-455 EIVLASPNTLLL
+455 EIVLVSPNTLLL

-516 SAYLRNKLEFIPNDF
+516 SKYLRNNLEFIPNDF

-544 LKEVKTKKFDA
+544 LQEVKTKKFDA
-555 NAVFGELASKEQ
+555 RAVFGELANKEQ

>member
-51 TTIARIF
+51 TTVARIF

-73 GKCTNCLAI
+73 GKCINCLAI

-101 DEIRDLRDKCA
+101 DEIRDLRDKCV

-200 EAATLIAKKAEGAM
+200 EAASLIAKKAEGAM

-220 LDKAAAY
+220 LDKAVAY

-305 KLNKTKILEI
+305 KLNKTKVLEI

-320 ALVKEIRYTTS
+320 VLVKEIRYTTS

-347 NKQDT
+347 NKQET
-352 IVFNANLDTTKPS
+352 IVYNSNLDTTKPS
-365 VKTLEKPQVKI
+365 VKTPEKPQVKI

-414 FKDLLDNAKKKFR
+414 FKDLLDNAKKNFR

-442 ANDSDISALSSKF
+442 ASDSDISALSSKF

-467 AAEGLTACREI
+467 AAEGLTACQEI
-478 YKTTKYSVLLKEV
+478 YKTTKYPVLLKEV

-499 RVILLTKQDAK
+499 RVILLTKLDAK

-516 SAYLRNKLEFIPNDF
+516 SKYLRNNLEFIPNDF

>member
-65 KLTTGDAC
+65 KLTSGDAC
-73 GKCTNCLAI
+73 GKCANCLAI
-82 EQEETVDIVEID
+82 EQEQTVDIVEID

-101 DEIRDLRDKCA
+101 DEIRDLRDKCV

-171 NFSFLTLTEAEIEGQ
+171 NFSFLTLTETEIEGQ

-200 EAATLIAKKAEGAM
+200 EAAALIAKKADGAM

-220 LDKAAAY
+220 LDKAVAY
-227 AGQKINK
+227 AGQKIDK

-257 NADLANAVAQLD
+257 SSDLANAVTILD
-269 TLLKAGKSENSIINA
+269 TLLKAGKSENSIIDA

-305 KLNKTKILEI
+305 KLNKAKVLEI
-315 FSELN
+315 FTELN
-320 ALVKEIRYTTS
+320 TLIKEIRYTTS

-342 VYSII
+342 IYSII
-347 NKQDT
+347 SKQEV
-352 IVFNANLDTTKPS
+352 IVFNTNLETAKPS
-365 VKTLEKPQVKI
+365 VKTSEQPQVKTT
-376 APETHGD
+376 PETLGD
-383 IFANNPVAFSPSPEE
+383 IFASNPVAFSPSPEKN
-398 ISKDLVKSPF
+398 SKDSVKSPF

-427 EEAEKKLYGTDFLKS
+427 EEAETKLYNSDFLKS
-442 ANDSDISALSSKF
+442 AEDPDVSGLSGKF
-455 EIVLASPNTLLL
+455 EIVLASPYTLLL
-467 AAEGLTACREI
+467 AADGLTACTEI
-478 YKTTKYSVLLKEV
+478 YKTTKYPVLLKEV

-510 AVLMQI
+510 TVLMQI
-516 SAYLRNKLEFIPNDF
+516 STYLRNNLEFIPNDF

-555 NAVFGELASKEQ
+555 SAVFGELASKEQ

>member
-65 KLTTGDAC
+65 ILTTGDAC

-101 DEIRDLRDKCA
+101 DEIRDLRDKCV

-143 EEPPKHVVFILAT
+143 EEPPKHIVFILAT

-186 IIEVAKKEKITLEK
+186 IIEVAKKEKITLDK

-220 LDKAAAY
+220 LDKAVAY
-227 AGQKINK
+227 AGEKINK

-299 EPNLFK
+299 EPNPFK

-347 NKQDT
+347 NKQET

-365 VKTLEKPQVKI
+365 VKTPEKPQVKI
-376 APETHGD
+376 APETYGD

-427 EEAEKKLYGTDFLKS
+427 EEAEVKLYGTDFLKS
-442 ANDSDISALSSKF
+442 AEDPDVSGLFGKF
-455 EIVLASPNTLLL
+455 EIVLVSPNTLLL
-467 AAEGLTACREI
+467 AAEGLSACQEI
-478 YKTTKYSVLLKEV
+478 YKTTKYPVLLKEV

-499 RVILLTKQDAK
+499 RVILLTKLDAK

-516 SAYLRNKLEFIPNDF
+516 SKYLRNNLEFIPNDF
-531 SAVVE
+531 SAVVG

-555 NAVFGELASKEQ
+555 NAVFGELASKEK

>member
-200 EAATLIAKKAEGAM
+200 EAASLIAKKAEGAM

-220 LDKAAAY
+220 LDKAVAY
-227 AGQKINK
+227 AGEKIDK

-347 NKQDT
+347 NKQET
-352 IVFNANLDTTKPS
+352 FVFNANLDTTKPS
-365 VKTLEKPQVKI
+365 VKTPEKPHVKTT
-376 APETHGD
+376 PETHGD
-383 IFANNPVAFSPSPEE
+383 IFVSNPLAFSPSPEK

-427 EEAEKKLYGTDFLKS
+427 EEAEKKLYDTDFLKS

-467 AAEGLTACREI
+467 AAEGLTACQEI
-478 YKTTKYSVLLKEV
+478 YKTTKYLVLLKEV

-499 RVILLTKQDAK
+499 RVILLTKLDAK

-516 SAYLRNKLEFIPNDF
+516 SSYLRNNLEFIPNDF

-536 KYAAYDKI
+536 KYVAYDKI

>member
-11 PSKLKEVVGQAVIIQ
+11 PSKLKEVVGQTVIIQ

-101 DEIRDLRDKCA
+101 DEIRDLRDKCV

-171 NFSFLTLTEAEIEGQ
+171 NFDFLTLTEAEIEGQ
-186 IIEVAKKEKITLEK
+186 IIDVAKKEKITLDK

-257 NADLANAVAQLD
+257 SADLANAVAQLD

-315 FSELN
+315 FGELN
-320 ALVKEIRYTTS
+320 NLVKEIRYTTS

-347 NKQDT
+347 NKQET

-365 VKTLEKPQVKI
+365 VKTPEKPQVKI
-376 APETHGD
+376 APKTHGD

-427 EEAEKKLYGTDFLKS
+427 EEAEKKLYDTDFLKS
-442 ANDSDISALSSKF
+442 ASDSDITALSSKF

-478 YKTTKYSVLLKEV
+478 YKTTKYPVLLKEV

-536 KYAAYDKI
+536 KYVAYDKI

-555 NAVFGELASKEQ
+555 SAVFGELASKEQ

>member
-101 DEIRDLRDKCA
+101 DEIRDLRDKCV

-200 EAATLIAKKAEGAM
+200 EAASLIAKKAEGAM

-220 LDKAAAY
+220 LDKAVAY
-227 AGQKINK
+227 AGEKIDK

-347 NKQDT
+347 NKQET

-365 VKTLEKPQVKI
+365 VKTPEKPQVKI
-376 APETHGD
+376 VPETHGD

-427 EEAEKKLYGTDFLKS
+427 EEAEKKLYDTDFLKS
-442 ANDSDISALSSKF
+442 ANDSDISALSNKF

-467 AAEGLTACREI
+467 AAEGLTACQEI
-478 YKTTKYSVLLKEV
+478 YKTMKYPVLLKEV
-491 NNFLPEIT
+491 NNFLPDIT
-499 RVILLTKQDAK
+499 RVILLTKLDAK

-555 NAVFGELASKEQ
+555 NAIFGELASKEQ

>member
-73 GKCTNCLAI
+73 GKCTNCLVI

-101 DEIRDLRDKCA
+101 DEIRDLRDKCT

-200 EAATLIAKKAEGAM
+200 EAASLIAKKAEGAM

-227 AGQKINK
+227 AGEKINK

-347 NKQDT
+347 NKQET
-352 IVFNANLDTTKPS
+352 IVFNANLHTTKPS
-365 VKTLEKPQVKI
+365 VKTPEKPQVKI

-398 ISKDLVKSPF
+398 ISKDLVKSSF

-427 EEAEKKLYGTDFLKS
+427 EEAEKKLYDTDFLKS

-467 AAEGLTACREI
+467 AAEGLTACQEI
-478 YKTTKYSVLLKEV
+478 YKTTKYPVLLKEV

-499 RVILLTKQDAK
+499 RVILLTKLDAK

-536 KYAAYDKI
+536 KYVAYDKI